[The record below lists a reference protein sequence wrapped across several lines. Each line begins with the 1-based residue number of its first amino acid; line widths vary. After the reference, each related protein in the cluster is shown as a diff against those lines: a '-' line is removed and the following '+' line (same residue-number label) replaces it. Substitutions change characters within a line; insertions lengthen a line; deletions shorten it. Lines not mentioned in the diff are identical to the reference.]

1 MSRGVSVL
9 FPKDLLKVK
18 GTLLT
23 PTPPSFQ
30 ETSVGYKKPL
40 PISQQIFRSADV
52 KRFFS
57 LLPTGELGRERETA
71 GGVVFVGLAVFKVA
85 GDLVGRAR
93 SKQRDFC
100 GIPSPAAE
108 EEREGI
114 SAVTTLVFE
123 GGDTILL
130 ECFRMGCAPL
140 H

>member
-1 MSRGVSVL
+1 M
-9 FPKDLLKVK
+9 K

-52 KRFFS
+52 KRFFPFFQNGS
-57 LLPTGELGRERETA
+57 WGERERPQEA
-71 GGVVFVGLAVFKVA
+71 LFFVGLAVFKVA
-85 GDLVGRAR
+85 VDLVGRAR

-123 GGDTILL
+123 GGRHDP
-130 ECFRMGCAPL
+130 FRMF
-140 H
+140 